1 MEFADDYARLCQRCR
16 DALPDLSSDAAEVG
30 EAAFEAL
37 ALEVFAFQLRWNSTY
52 RNFVG
57 GREIGRWQS
66 IPAVPAAAFKDLDR
80 PLSCFPI
87 GLAEGYFE
95 TSGTTGEVR
104 GRHYFYNFDMYRA
117 AIEASVRPLLRIGFP
132 WGMRRCW
139 LPGMGERSSLR
150 FMFEFLS
157 GDGPVDE
164 LDFDDP
170 VLLMGTALSFLHLF
184 ERGRGRVRLPEGSW
198 VMETG
203 GYKGSGRELSK
214 PDLYAMFAE
223 QLGVPAERVVNEY
236 GMTELSSQ
244 FYARGADGFHAR
256 APWARV
262 VVRSPETGAEVE
274 LGEVGYISIY
284 DLANI
289 GSVMAVATQ
298 DLAVRGEGGSFQL
311 LGRDPAAVPR
321 GCSRAADEF
330 LSR

>member
-1 MEFADDYARLCQRCR
+1 MEFADDYARICQRCH
-16 DALPDLSSDAAEVG
+16 DARTDLASDAAKVR
-30 EAAFEAL
+30 EAAFGAL
-37 ALEVFAFQLRWNSTY
+37 ALEVFEFQIRWNSTY

-57 GREIGRWQS
+57 GREIERWQS

-104 GRHYFYNFDMYRA
+104 GRHYFYDFDMYRA
-117 AIEASVRPLLRIGFP
+117 AIEASAQPLLRFGLP

-157 GDGPVDE
+157 GEGPVED
-164 LDFDDP
+164 LDFGEP
-170 VLLMGTALSFLHLF
+170 VLLMGAALSFLHLF
-184 ERGRGRVRLPEGSW
+184 ERGCGRLPEGSW

-244 FYARGADGFHAR
+244 FYARGADGFHVQ

-262 VVRSPETGAEVE
+262 LVRSPETGDQVEV
-274 LGEVGYISIY
+274 GEVGYVSIY

-289 GSVMAVATQ
+289 GSVMAVATRH
-298 DLAVRGEGGSFQL
+298 LAVRGEGGRFQL
-311 LGRDPAAVPR
+311 LGRDPTAVPR